1 MSNKENRGATEKWS
15 CRDFLGVGH
24 GLLVVA
30 LGLLRGNIEHLG
42 QIGHDF
48 LRGLPLGAEEFDDS
62 RRIGSLLLSLTLFF
76 PLLNSL
82 LNPLFPTLVQPVL

>member
-1 MSNKENRGATEKWS
+1 MSNKENRGATKKWS
-15 CRDFLGVGH
+15 CRDFLGVSH

-48 LRGLPLGAEEFDDS
+48 LRGLPLGAQKFDDS
-62 RRIGSLLLSLTLFF
+62 SRTLSLALFF
-76 PLLNSL
+76 PLLNS
-82 LNPLFPTLVQPVL
+82 LFPTLVQPVL

>member
-1 MSNKENRGATEKWS
+1 MSNKENRGATKNWS
-15 CRDFLGVGH
+15 CRDFLGVSH

-48 LRGLPLGAEEFDDS
+48 LRGLPLGAEEFDDPS
-62 RRIGSLLLSLTLFF
+62 RTLSLALFF
-76 PLLNSL
+76 PL

>member
-1 MSNKENRGATEKWS
+1 MLNKENRGATEKWS
-15 CRDFLGVGH
+15 CRDFLGVSH

-48 LRGLPLGAEEFDDS
+48 LRGLPLGAQKFDDPS
-62 RRIGSLLLSLTLFF
+62 RIGSLLLSLALFF
-76 PLLNSL
+76 PLLNS
-82 LNPLFPTLVQPVL
+82 LFPTLVQPVL

>member
-1 MSNKENRGATEKWS
+1 MSNKENHGATEKWS

-24 GLLVVA
+24 SLLVVA
-30 LGLLRGNIEHLG
+30 LGLLRGDIEHLG

-48 LRGLPLGAEEFDDS
+48 LRGLPLGAEEFDDPS
-62 RRIGSLLLSLTLFF
+62 RTLSLALFF
-76 PLLNSL
+76 PL